1 MNNPKL
7 TNILLIVLIAC
18 NVIFFAGVHM
28 AHHRHHSG
36 EYMAFNHRHYGR
48 EHGSFGNFHK
58 GFEACRGNYGGSCGS
73 FRNRHRGMD
82 GGCNCSN
89 M

>member
-7 TNILLIVLIAC
+7 TNILLIALIAC
-18 NVIFFAGVHM
+18 NVIFFTGMHM
-28 AHHRHHSG
+28 AKHHRHHIR
-36 EYMAFNHRHYGR
+36 EMAFYHKHYGR

-58 GFEACRGNYGGSCGS
+58 GFEAYRGNDGGSCGS
-73 FRNRHRGMD
+73 FRNRCCE
-82 GGCNCSN
+82 GGCNCNN